1 MKNSK
6 QGYASSLRAKPSLS
20 KLDKWPSLAAIGA
33 SIYIASFAVP
43 FGFKLDI
50 QLIALV
56 FFSLLAIISASFSKN
71 RPAATFKLSIPVYIF
86 LLITSLSI
94 FLSRDMGRSFQLSVP
109 LLPAVLLF
117 FLIAGYFN
125 NTKDIRLLYGTF
137 SILVIGITILLLM
150 AFWTDRNIEPTAWI
164 SNFGSTVFVVKNDL
178 IFLAVLTPLSLALAY
193 RNPRSLTGITAAL
206 SVTLTIIVVGIFQSK
221 GAMLAMVVSIA
232 CFSLLLR
239 PKLGLIYGSATIILV
254 LIIDGFMGFPLIH
267 KFILG
272 WEGRGR
278 IPLWISAW
286 KMFLDA
292 PFFGHGPHTFVLF
305 YKNYMHNLELPAW
318 LYVDPRVIPW
328 PHNLYLEI
336 LAEWGIAGLTAF
348 GFLIGSGLSAAW
360 KLRGSPSDEVR
371 ILGYGVFAGL
381 ISFCAAAMVELTFLR
396 QWVIFIIFVFFGIT
410 AKLSAYKNQ
419 EIKKEQ

>member
-1 MKNSK
+1 
-6 QGYASSLRAKPSLS
+6 
-20 KLDKWPSLAAIGA
+20 
-33 SIYIASFAVP
+33 
-43 FGFKLDI
+43 
-50 QLIALV
+50 
-56 FFSLLAIISASFSKN
+56 
-71 RPAATFKLSIPVYIF
+71 
-86 LLITSLSI
+86 
-94 FLSRDMGRSFQLSVP
+94 MGRSLQLSVP

-125 NTKDIRLLYGTF
+125 NTKDIRLFYGTF
-137 SILVIGITILLLM
+137 SILVIAITILLLM
-150 AFWTDRNIEPTAWI
+150 AFWTNRNIEQTAWI

-193 RNPRSLTGITAAL
+193 RNPRSLTGIIAAL
-206 SVTLTIIVVGIFQSK
+206 SVILTIIVAGIFQSK
-221 GAMLAMVVSIA
+221 GAMLTLVVSIA
-232 CFSLLLR
+232 CFSTLLR
-239 PKLGLIYGSATIILV
+239 PKLGIIYGFAAIILV

-278 IPLWISAW
+278 IPLWLSAW

-305 YKNYMHNLELPAW
+305 YKSYMQNLDLPAW

-336 LAEWGIAGLTAF
+336 LAEWGLTGLTAF

-360 KLRGSPSDEVR
+360 KLRRSPSDEVR

-381 ISFCAAAMVELTFLR
+381 ISFCTAAVFELTFLR
-396 QWVIFIIFVFFGIT
+396 QWVILIMFVLLET
-410 AKLSAYKNQ
+410 VPKKL
-419 EIKKEQ
+419 EIPLNTYR